1 MKKQLNSL
9 TTNRQQGQFVINLAE
24 VLVSAGLVIAGAF
37 QAQVFWQDYQHD
49 SYYKELK
56 RVETSLWDYK
66 AMTGH
71 WPADCN
77 GDGTI
82 DIGRTNNGDA
92 DELASNCAFE
102 LGSQDA
108 IMQVI
113 NDFAEVNL
121 LDDSIKHA
129 FANEG
134 KPRMQLAHDKREAA
148 GMEEERNVLVAYDVS
163 PSLAKWLDIKIDG
176 NTQAN
181 SGRIRLWGEEG
192 EMIWPQSSEMKT
204 VTIAYYFDSKI

>member
-1 MKKQLNSL
+1 MKKPLNSL
-9 TTNRQQGQFVINLAE
+9 TTNRQQGQFVINVAE

-37 QAQVFWQDYQHD
+37 QAQMFWQDYQHD

-82 DIGRTNNGDA
+82 DIGRTNNGGA
-92 DELASNCAFE
+92 DEPLSSCAFE

-121 LDDSIKHA
+121 LDDSIKQA

-134 KPRMQLAHDKREAA
+134 KPRMQLAHAKLKEQ
-148 GMEEERNVLVAYDVS
+148 EHNVLVAFDVS

-176 NTQAN
+176 NIQAN
-181 SGRIRLWGEEG
+181 NGRIRLWDKARETV
-192 EMIWPQSSEMKT
+192 WPQSSEMKT
-204 VTIAYYFDSKI
+204 ITIAYYFDSKI

>member
-1 MKKQLNSL
+1 MNSL

-24 VLVSAGLVIAGAF
+24 ILVSAGLVIAGAF
-37 QAQVFWQDYQHD
+37 QAQVFWQDYQYE

-56 RVETSLWDYK
+56 RIENSLWDYK
-66 AMTGH
+66 AMTGN

-82 DIGRTNNGDA
+82 DIGRTHSDDV
-92 DELASNCAFE
+92 DELVNNCAFE

-121 LDDSIKHA
+121 LDDSIKQE

-134 KPRMQLAHDKREAA
+134 KPRMQLAHDRHEVS
-148 GMEEERNVLVAYDVS
+148 GTEEERNVLVAYDVS

-176 NTQAN
+176 NIQASN
-181 SGRIRLWGEEG
+181 GRIRLWNEEG
-192 EMIWPQSSEMKT
+192 ETSWPQSNEMKT